1 MTEQQRLRELGD
13 FAELF
18 RSPWFRLGEWDK
30 IGFRLSDETEGF
42 VRHCYDEGW
51 VTQLDWPEWAKT
63 DEAQN
68 LRDADVIRTQATAEQ
83 LAWLLTVAIRQSRF
97 VEGGLVTWHENGWLL
112 AICQRAKT
120 LADLT

>member
-30 IGFRLSDETEGF
+30 IGFRLSD
-42 VRHCYDEGW
+42 D
-51 VTQLDWPEWAKT
+51 
-63 DEAQN
+63 
-68 LRDADVIRTQATAEQ
+68 TAEQ